1 MRPYLPRMTRF
12 RAISALWGV
21 GCLVVLYAA
30 AHTRDGVGLNPG
42 TDVGTKAEAA
52 NLDAFL
58 ARKHLELRAEF
69 IDLSLELGVA
79 ILGGI
84 DLFSLLD
91 PVTDRIGGE
100 ACTDSES
107 YGEEGGA
114 YDPT

>member
-1 MRPYLPRMTRF
+1 
-12 RAISALWGV
+12 
-21 GCLVVLYAA
+21 VLYAA
-30 AHTRDGVGLNPG
+30 AHAGNGVGLNPG
-42 TDVGTKAEAA
+42 TDVGAKAEAA

-58 ARKHLELRAEF
+58 ARKHLEFSPEF